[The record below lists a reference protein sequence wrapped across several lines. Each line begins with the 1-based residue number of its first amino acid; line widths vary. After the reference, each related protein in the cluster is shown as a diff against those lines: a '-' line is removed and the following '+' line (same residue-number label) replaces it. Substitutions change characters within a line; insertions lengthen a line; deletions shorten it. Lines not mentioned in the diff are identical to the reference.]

1 MVRFKRYVTNV
12 LFLCMA
18 LPVFALAISQNVLAR
33 TCMPSAIYGQVEHDG
48 INNNKIMQDM
58 DVRNGALVIGYEIK
72 EDKKEYKD
80 ESGNIRGIVSFKYPQ
95 FISTLPSV
103 TRINKQIKKKSMQY
117 FKSGNAK
124 SIKEYTKDAIKHNRF
139 YEDTEQYYW
148 TTFCDISYNKDNIV
162 SFHMSEWWYAG
173 GVTNRHYYGLNY
185 NLETGKELSVK
196 DVITGNTK
204 AKILKAAGKYCKDDN
219 VAYKIIKNTKKY
231 NFYFEE
237 GTVYICYGSYELNHG
252 PDFDIFTVKGKYK

>member
-1 MVRFKRYVTNV
+1 
-12 LFLCMA
+12 
-18 LPVFALAISQNVLAR
+18 
-33 TCMPSAIYGQVEHDG
+33 
-48 INNNKIMQDM
+48 
-58 DVRNGALVIGYEIK
+58 
-72 EDKKEYKD
+72 
-80 ESGNIRGIVSFKYPQ
+80 
-95 FISTLPSV
+95 
-103 TRINKQIKKKSMQY
+103 
-117 FKSGNAK
+117 
-124 SIKEYTKDAIKHNRF
+124 
-139 YEDTEQYYW
+139 
-148 TTFCDISYNKDNIV
+148 
-162 SFHMSEWWYAG
+162 MSEWWYAG